1 MSPGIFQ
8 EGCKPEVCQPRV
20 NEVSPG
26 IITTKTM
33 KSQNIH
39 RIILTALVILCYA
52 NTLTLHFALD
62 DRMVILESKYTIQGG
77 WDSVKEIF
85 TEDTFTGYF
94 GSDHAIVAGGR
105 YRPMSQLTY
114 MIEFQLFGK
123 GIKEKIGDLDNFG
136 NLHNAAHEDYF
147 YETPLPFVCHLMNLL
162 YYILLCL
169 LIYEVLARI
178 FPQFTGE
185 KWYQSLPFIATL
197 LFAIHPIHTE
207 VVANVKGRDEIFALL
222 GAFAALWCSL
232 KYVDTKKWYWLFISL
247 LAFTFGIFS
256 KENTITFL
264 AVVPLSLYFLNSD
277 KKRTSDYFITLIPL
291 VIGTVFF
298 LWARYKALG
307 SMMQPDMTAN
317 ILNNPYIRSTRAQQ
331 IATVIITWGI
341 YLKLL
346 FFPHPL
352 THDYYPHQIA
362 ITDFSN
368 PLVWLLLVGFIA
380 MVAYGIWKL
389 KKKTVPAFGI
399 LYFVITFSIVS
410 NLLFNVGTFM
420 NERFVFMSSIGFTLI
435 VGWWIYLLATAK
447 TPIFRKAAIGITAVI
462 CLLFGIKT
470 FTRNFTWMDDFTL
483 FLTDVKTSDNSIK
496 CNISA
501 GGSCLQIW
509 KKSHKERDK
518 RDAYRYL
525 EKALKLDD
533 HALNAYL
540 LLSEL
545 AYLDD
550 NYDLAYQAARNATLI
565 DPENPQGRNL
575 LQSAENTQ
583 KAHELDPVNKLLDEG
598 KVDDAWREVN
608 KILEKD
614 PNNVVAQNVRGNVVG
629 RGYGRIDEAIKIFE
643 GIVAEHPDFSS
654 SWENMGI
661 CYAIK
666 RDFTNAER
674 CLLHAYELTPDNDN
688 IRLNLYYMYTDKG
701 DAAEAEKYKP

>member
-1 MSPGIFQ
+1 M
-8 EGCKPEVCQPRV
+8 KKLHRL
-20 NEVSPG
+20 
-26 IITTKTM
+26 IITV
-33 KSQNIH
+33 
-39 RIILTALVILCYA
+39 LVTLIYA
-52 NTLTLHFALD
+52 NTLTLHYALD
-62 DRMVILESKYTIQGG
+62 DRMVILESKYTLKGG
-77 WDSVKEIF
+77 WDSVKAIF

-94 GSDHAIVAGGR
+94 GAEHAIVAGGR

-114 MIEFQLFGK
+114 MIETQLFGK
-123 GIKEKIGDLDNFG
+123 HIKEKIGDLDDYY
-136 NLHNAAHEDYF
+136 NLHNAANEDYF
-147 YETPLPFVCHLMNLL
+147 YETPLPVVNHLMNLI

-178 FPQFTGE
+178 FPQYEE
-185 KWYQSLPFIATL
+185 KKWFQSLPFLAVL
-197 LFAIHPIHTE
+197 LFAVHPIHTE
-207 VVANVKGRDEIFALL
+207 VVANVKGRDEIFAML

-232 KYVDTKKWYWLFISL
+232 KYVDTRKWYWLVVSL

-264 AVVPLSLYFLNSD
+264 AVLPLALYYCHNEN
-277 KKRTSDYFITLIPL
+277 KRTADYFITLIPL
-291 VIGTVFF
+291 VLGSAFF

-307 SMMQPDMTAN
+307 SMMQPDLTAN
-317 ILNNPYIRSTRAQQ
+317 ILNNPYVHSTRAQQ
-331 IATVIITWGI
+331 IATVLITWGI

-368 PLVWLLLVGFIA
+368 PLVWLILAGCIALVG
-380 MVAYGIWKL
+380 YSIWKL

-399 LYFVITFSIVS
+399 LYFIVTFSIVS

-435 VGWWIYLLATAK
+435 VGWWLYLLATSSVPALQK
-447 TPIFRKAAIGITAVI
+447 TAVGITTAV

-470 FTRNFTWMDDFTL
+470 FTRNFTWKDDFTL
-483 FLTDVKTSDNSIK
+483 FLTDVKTSNNSIK

-509 KKSHKERDK
+509 KKSQKERDK

-545 AYLDD
+545 ASLDE
-550 NYDLAYQAARNATLI
+550 NPELAYQAAYNATLI
-565 DPENPQGRNL
+565 DPENPQGQNL
-575 LQSAENTQ
+575 LRQATNTK

-608 KILEKD
+608 AILEKD
-614 PNNVVAQNVRGNVVG
+614 PNNIVAKNVKGNVLG
-629 RGYGRIDEAIKIFE
+629 RGYGRLDDAIKIFE
-643 GIVAEHPDFSS
+643 EIVAEQPDFSS
-654 SWENMGI
+654 AWENMGI
-661 CYAIK
+661 AYAIK

-674 CLLHAYELTPDNDN
+674 CLLHAHELSPDNDN

-701 DAAEAEKYKP
+701 DTAEAAKYR

>member
-1 MSPGIFQ
+1 M
-8 EGCKPEVCQPRV
+8 KKKNLHRL
-20 NEVSPG
+20 
-26 IITTKTM
+26 IITV
-33 KSQNIH
+33 
-39 RIILTALVILCYA
+39 LALLCYA
-52 NTLTLHFALD
+52 NTLTLHYALD
-62 DRMVILESKYTIQGG
+62 DRMVILESKYTIKGG
-77 WDSVKEIF
+77 WESVKAIF

-94 GSDHAIVAGGR
+94 GADHSIVAGGR

-123 GIKEKIGDLDNFG
+123 SIKEKIGDLDDYY
-136 NLHNAAHEDYF
+136 NLHNAKNEEYF
-147 YETPLPFVCHLMNLL
+147 YDTPLPFVNHLLNLI

-178 FPQFTGE
+178 FPQHEGK
-185 KWYQSLPFIATL
+185 KWFQSLPFIAVL
-197 LFAIHPIHTE
+197 LFAVHPIHTE
-207 VVANVKGRDEIFALL
+207 VVANVKGRDEIFAML
-222 GAFAALWCSL
+222 GSFAALWCSL
-232 KYVDTKKWYWLFISL
+232 KYVDTRKWYWLVISL
-247 LAFTFGIFS
+247 SAFTFGIFS

-264 AVVPLSLYFLNSD
+264 AVLPLALFYYKNEN
-277 KKRTSDYFITLIPL
+277 KRTADYFVTLIPL
-291 VIGTVFF
+291 VIGSVFF
-298 LWARYKALG
+298 VWVRYKVLG
-307 SMMQPDMTAN
+307 SMMPPDLTSN
-317 ILNNPYIRSTRAQQ
+317 ILNNPYVHSTRAQQ
-331 IATVIITWGI
+331 IATVLITWGI

-368 PLVWLLLVGFIA
+368 PLVWLLLAGSIA
-380 MVAYGIWKL
+380 LVVYGVWKL

-399 LYFVITFSIVS
+399 LYFIFTFSIVS

-435 VGWWIYLLATAK
+435 VGWWLYLLSTASAPALQK
-447 TPIFRKAAIGITAVI
+447 TAVGITGVI

-470 FTRNFTWMDDFTL
+470 FTRNFTWKDDFTL

-545 AYLDD
+545 AYNDE
-550 NYDLAYQAARNATLI
+550 NMDLAYQAARNATLI
-565 DPENPQGRNL
+565 DPENPQGKNL
-575 LQSAENTQ
+575 LTMSENGQ
-583 KAHELDPVNKLLDEG
+583 RAHALDPVNKLLDEG
-598 KVDDAWREVN
+598 KVDEAWREVN
-608 KILEKD
+608 AILEKEPD
-614 PNNVVAQNVRGNVVG
+614 NVVAKNVKGNVLG
-629 RGYGRIDEAIKIFE
+629 RGYGRLDEAIKLFE
-643 GIVAEHPDFSS
+643 EIVAEHPDFSS

-666 RDFTNAER
+666 RDFANAER
-674 CLLHAYELTPDNDN
+674 CLLHALELSPDNDN
-688 IRLNLYYMYTDKG
+688 IRLNLYYMYKDKG
-701 DAAEAEKYKP
+701 DEKEAAKYK